1 MSYFKI
7 KWDDP
12 DDPFLSIDRKIKDE
26 AKCFILLN
34 WKPKKQKNNPK
45 KSESFVF
52 LFFKKEVRI
61 F

>member
-7 KWDDP
+7 KCDDP

-45 KSESFVF
+45 KVKVF
-52 LFFKKEVRI
+52 CFCF
-61 F
+61 